1 MKRLMLAAL
10 AAAFAICA
18 PAAGQEVRLTLEQ
31 CREMALQNNSSA
43 VGAALDLKAAEYQKQ
58 EAFAEYFPRVSAMG
72 FGFWALD
79 PLLEIGVKDIFGNND
94 FSNNLQGLI
103 ESYAPMYGVSPYYS
117 TLSRGYL
124 AGVSVM
130 QPLFAGGRI
139 VNGNR
144 LASLGVEAASLQ
156 QAVQKRSTSDEIE
169 GYWWQV
175 ISLQEKQELLS
186 GSKEFVD
193 TLYRDVNAAYS
204 AGLVTEDELLQVKL
218 ARNELLTNE
227 VQLNSGLRLAK
238 MNLLNSIGQNYTV
251 ISANADEQRPYI
263 DSIVLVNEEAL
274 PGSPDNYYVD
284 EESIAASMEE
294 TRLLELQVEAAEL
307 QKKMALGE
315 ALPQVAVGATY
326 GYYDFTGKGDFNGLA
341 FATVQIPISDW
352 GKTSAEMKRL
362 QTQVDKAAAQRD
374 YLQSQIILGVRQ
386 SWVELNSAWDQYQ
399 LALDSEAAAK
409 ASFGRVERNYEAG
422 MVTIADLL
430 KSQTS
435 LRQASDERAEALNS
449 YRQALRKWQE
459 LANNQ

>member
-1 MKRLMLAAL
+1 MKKTVLAAL
-10 AAAFAICA
+10 AALTCIAA
-18 PAAGQEVRLTLEQ
+18 PAQELRLTLEE

-43 VGAALDLKAAEYQKQ
+43 VGAALDLEAARYQKQ

-72 FGFWALD
+72 FGFWAFD

-103 ESYAPMYGVSPYYS
+103 DSYAPMYGLPTSYT

-130 QPLFAGGRI
+130 QPIFAGGRI

-144 LASLGVEAASLQ
+144 LAALGVEAAGLQ
-156 QAVQKRSTSDEIE
+156 QEVQRRSTSDEIE

-175 ISLQEKQELLS
+175 VSLQEKRELLA

-193 TLYRDVNAAYS
+193 TLFRDVTAAYE

-218 ARNELLTNE
+218 ARNELLSNE
-227 VQLNSGLRLAK
+227 VQLDNGLKLAK
-238 MNLLNSIGQNYTV
+238 MNLLNSIGQGYTV
-251 ISANADEQRPYI
+251 ISANASEERPYI
-263 DSIVLVNEEAL
+263 DSIVLADEEGL
-274 PGSPDNYYVD
+274 PGPPEAYYVD

-315 ALPQVAVGATY
+315 ALPQLAVGATY

-352 GKTSAEMKRL
+352 GKTSAKMKRL
-362 QTQVDKAAAQRD
+362 QTQVDKAASQRD

-386 SWVELNSAWDQYQ
+386 SWVELNSAWSQYQ
-399 LALDSEAAAK
+399 LALDSEAAAE

-422 MVTIADLL
+422 MVTIAELL
-430 KSQTS
+430 QSQTS
-435 LRQASDERAEALNS
+435 LRQASDKRADALNS
-449 YRQALRKWQE
+449 YRQALRKWLD
-459 LANNQ
+459 LAR

>member
-1 MKRLMLAAL
+1 MKKTVLAAL
-10 AAAFAICA
+10 AALTCIAA
-18 PAAGQEVRLTLEQ
+18 PAHELRLTLEE

-43 VGAALDLKAAEYQKQ
+43 VGAALDLEAARYQKQ

-72 FGFWALD
+72 FGFWAFD

-103 ESYAPMYGVSPYYS
+103 DSYAPMYGLPTSYT

-124 AGVSVM
+124 AGISVM
-130 QPLFAGGRI
+130 QPIFAGGRI

-144 LASLGVEAASLQ
+144 LAALGVEAAGLQ
-156 QAVQKRSTSDEIE
+156 QEVQRRSTSDEIE

-175 ISLQEKQELLS
+175 VSLQEKRELLA

-193 TLYRDVNAAYS
+193 TLFRDVTAAYE

-218 ARNELLTNE
+218 ARNELLSNE
-227 VQLNSGLRLAK
+227 VQLDNGLKLAK
-238 MNLLNSIGQNYTV
+238 MNLLNSIGQSYTV
-251 ISANADEQRPYI
+251 ISANASEERPYI
-263 DSIVLVNEEAL
+263 DSIVLADEEGL
-274 PGSPDNYYVD
+274 PGPPEAYYAD

-315 ALPQVAVGATY
+315 ALPQLAVGATY

-352 GKTSAEMKRL
+352 GRTGAKMKRL
-362 QTQVDKAAAQRD
+362 QTQVDKAASQRD

-386 SWVELNSAWDQYQ
+386 SWVELNSAWSQYQ
-399 LALDSEAAAK
+399 LALDSEAAAE

-422 MVTIADLL
+422 MVTIAELL
-430 KSQTS
+430 QSQTS
-435 LRQASDERAEALNS
+435 LRQASDKRADALNS
-449 YRQALRKWQE
+449 YRQALRKWLD
-459 LANNQ
+459 LAR

>member
-1 MKRLMLAAL
+1 MKKTVLAAL
-10 AAAFAICA
+10 AALTCIAA
-18 PAAGQEVRLTLEQ
+18 PAQELRLTLEE

-43 VGAALDLKAAEYQKQ
+43 VGAALDLEAARYQKQ

-72 FGFWALD
+72 FGFWAFD

-103 ESYAPMYGVSPYYS
+103 DSYAPMYGLPTSYT
-117 TLSRGYL
+117 TLNRGYL

-130 QPLFAGGRI
+130 QPIFAGGRI

-144 LASLGVEAASLQ
+144 LAALGVEAAGLQ
-156 QAVQKRSTSDEIE
+156 QEVQRRSTSDEIE

-175 ISLQEKQELLS
+175 VSLQEKRELLA

-193 TLYRDVNAAYS
+193 TLFRDVTAAYE

-218 ARNELLTNE
+218 ARNELLSNE
-227 VQLNSGLRLAK
+227 VQLDNGLKLAK
-238 MNLLNSIGQNYTV
+238 MNLLNSIGQSYTV
-251 ISANADEQRPYI
+251 ISANASEERPYI
-263 DSIVLVNEEAL
+263 DSIVLADEEGL
-274 PGSPDNYYVD
+274 PGPPEAYYAD

-315 ALPQVAVGATY
+315 ALPQLAVGATY

-352 GKTSAEMKRL
+352 GKTGAKMKRL
-362 QTQVDKAAAQRD
+362 QTQVDKAASQRD

-386 SWVELNSAWDQYQ
+386 SWVELNSAWSQYQ
-399 LALDSEAAAK
+399 LALDSEAAAE

-422 MVTIADLL
+422 MVTIAELL
-430 KSQTS
+430 QSQTS
-435 LRQASDERAEALNS
+435 LRQASDKRADALNS
-449 YRQALRKWQE
+449 YRQALRKWLD
-459 LANNQ
+459 LAR

>member
-1 MKRLMLAAL
+1 MKKTVLAAL
-10 AAAFAICA
+10 AALTCIAA
-18 PAAGQEVRLTLEQ
+18 PAQELRLTLEE

-43 VGAALDLKAAEYQKQ
+43 VGAALDLEAARYQKQ

-72 FGFWALD
+72 FGFWAFD

-103 ESYAPMYGVSPYYS
+103 DSYAPMYGLPTSYT

-130 QPLFAGGRI
+130 QPIFAGGRI

-144 LASLGVEAASLQ
+144 LAALGVEAAGLQ
-156 QAVQKRSTSDEIE
+156 QEVQRRSTSDEIE

-175 ISLQEKQELLS
+175 VSLQEKRELLA

-193 TLYRDVNAAYS
+193 TLFRDVTAAYE

-218 ARNELLTNE
+218 ARNELLSNE
-227 VQLNSGLRLAK
+227 VQLDNGLKLAK
-238 MNLLNSIGQNYTV
+238 MNLLNSIGQGYTV
-251 ISANADEQRPYI
+251 ISANASEERPYI
-263 DSIVLVNEEAL
+263 DSIVLADEEGL
-274 PGSPDNYYVD
+274 PAPPEAYYAD

-315 ALPQVAVGATY
+315 ALPQLAVGATY

-352 GKTSAEMKRL
+352 GKTGAKMKRL
-362 QTQVDKAAAQRD
+362 QTQVDKAASQRD

-386 SWVELNSAWDQYQ
+386 SWVELNSAWSQYQ
-399 LALDSEAAAK
+399 LALDSEAAAE

-422 MVTIADLL
+422 MVTIAELL
-430 KSQTS
+430 QSQTS
-435 LRQASDERAEALNS
+435 LHQASDKRADALNS
-449 YRQALRKWQE
+449 YRQALRKWLE
-459 LANNQ
+459 LAEN

>member
-1 MKRLMLAAL
+1 MKKTVLAAL
-10 AAAFAICA
+10 AALTCIAA
-18 PAAGQEVRLTLEQ
+18 PAQELRLTLEE

-43 VGAALDLKAAEYQKQ
+43 VGAALDLEAARYQKQ

-72 FGFWALD
+72 FGFWAFD

-103 ESYAPMYGVSPYYS
+103 DSYAPMYGLPTSYT

-124 AGVSVM
+124 AGISVM

-144 LASLGVEAASLQ
+144 LAALGVEAAGLQ
-156 QAVQKRSTSDEIE
+156 QEVQRRSTSDEIE

-175 ISLQEKQELLS
+175 VSLQEKRELLA

-193 TLYRDVNAAYS
+193 TLFRDVTVAYG

-218 ARNELLTNE
+218 ARNELLSNE
-227 VQLNSGLRLAK
+227 VQLDNGLKLAK
-238 MNLLNSIGQNYTV
+238 MNLLNSIGQGYTV
-251 ISANADEQRPYI
+251 ISANASEERPYI
-263 DSIVLVNEEAL
+263 DSIVLADEEGL
-274 PGSPDNYYVD
+274 PGPPEAYYVD

-315 ALPQVAVGATY
+315 ALPQLAVGATY

-352 GKTSAEMKRL
+352 GKTSAKMKRL
-362 QTQVDKAAAQRD
+362 QTQVDKAASQRD

-386 SWVELNSAWDQYQ
+386 SWVELNSAWSQYQ
-399 LALDSEAAAK
+399 LALDSEAAAE

-422 MVTIADLL
+422 MVTTAELL
-430 KSQTS
+430 QSQTS
-435 LRQASDERAEALNS
+435 LRQASDKRADALNT
-449 YRQALRKWQE
+449 YRQALRKWLE
-459 LANNQ
+459 LAEN

>member
-1 MKRLMLAAL
+1 MKKTVLAAL
-10 AAAFAICA
+10 AALTCIAA
-18 PAAGQEVRLTLEQ
+18 PAQELRLTLEE

-43 VGAALDLKAAEYQKQ
+43 VGAALDLEAARYQKQ

-72 FGFWALD
+72 FGFWAFD

-103 ESYAPMYGVSPYYS
+103 DSYAPMYGLPTSYS

-124 AGVSVM
+124 AGISVM

-144 LASLGVEAASLQ
+144 LAALGVEAAGLQ
-156 QAVQKRSTSDEIE
+156 QEVQRRSTSDEIE

-175 ISLQEKQELLS
+175 VSLQEKKELLA

-193 TLYRDVNAAYS
+193 TLFRDVTAAYG

-218 ARNELLTNE
+218 ARNELLSNE
-227 VQLNSGLRLAK
+227 VQLDNGLKLAK
-238 MNLLNSIGQNYTV
+238 MNLLNSIGQGYTV
-251 ISANADEQRPYI
+251 ISANASEERPYI
-263 DSIVLVNEEAL
+263 DSIVLADEEGL
-274 PGSPDNYYVD
+274 PGPPEAYYAD

-315 ALPQVAVGATY
+315 ALPQLAVGATY

-352 GKTSAEMKRL
+352 GKTGAKMKRL
-362 QTQVDKAAAQRD
+362 QTQVDKAASQRD

-386 SWVELNSAWDQYQ
+386 SWVELNSAWSQYQ
-399 LALDSEAAAK
+399 LALDSEAAAE

-422 MVTIADLL
+422 MVTIAELL
-430 KSQTS
+430 QSQTS
-435 LRQASDERAEALNS
+435 LRQASDKRADALNS
-449 YRQALRKWQE
+449 YRQALRKWLD
-459 LANNQ
+459 LAR

>member
-1 MKRLMLAAL
+1 MKKTVLAAL
-10 AAAFAICA
+10 AALTCIAA
-18 PAAGQEVRLTLEQ
+18 PAQELKLTLEE

-43 VGAALDLKAAEYQKQ
+43 VGAALDLEAARYQKQ

-72 FGFWALD
+72 FGFWAFD

-103 ESYAPMYGVSPYYS
+103 DSYAPMYGLPTSYT

-130 QPLFAGGRI
+130 QPIFAGGRI

-144 LASLGVEAASLQ
+144 LAALGVEAAGLQ
-156 QAVQKRSTSDEIE
+156 QEVQRRSTSDEIE

-175 ISLQEKQELLS
+175 VSLQEKRELLA

-193 TLYRDVNAAYS
+193 TLFRDVTAAYE
-204 AGLVTEDELLQVKL
+204 AGLLTEDELLQVKL
-218 ARNELLTNE
+218 ARNELLSNE
-227 VQLNSGLRLAK
+227 VQLDNGLNLAK
-238 MNLLNSIGQNYTV
+238 MNLLNSIGQGYTV
-251 ISANADEQRPYI
+251 ISANASEERPYI
-263 DSIVLVNEEAL
+263 DSIMLADEEGL
-274 PGSPDNYYVD
+274 PGPPEAYYVD

-315 ALPQVAVGATY
+315 ALPQLAVGATY

-352 GKTSAEMKRL
+352 GKTGAKMKRL
-362 QTQVDKAAAQRD
+362 QTQVDKAASQRD

-386 SWVELNSAWDQYQ
+386 SWVELNSAWSQYQ
-399 LALDSEAAAK
+399 LALDSEAAAE

-422 MVTIADLL
+422 MVTIAELL
-430 KSQTS
+430 QSQTS
-435 LRQASDERAEALNS
+435 LRQASDKRADALNS
-449 YRQALRKWQE
+449 YRQALRKWLD
-459 LANNQ
+459 LAR

>member
-1 MKRLMLAAL
+1 MKKTVLAAL
-10 AAAFAICA
+10 AALTCIAA
-18 PAAGQEVRLTLEQ
+18 PAQELRLTLEE

-43 VGAALDLKAAEYQKQ
+43 VGAALDLEAARYQKQ

-72 FGFWALD
+72 FGFWAFD

-103 ESYAPMYGVSPYYS
+103 DSYAPMYGLPTSYT

-130 QPLFAGGRI
+130 QPIFAGGRI

-144 LASLGVEAASLQ
+144 LAALGVEAAGLQ
-156 QAVQKRSTSDEIE
+156 QEVQRRSTSDEIE

-175 ISLQEKQELLS
+175 VSLQEKRELLA

-193 TLYRDVNAAYS
+193 TLFRDVTAAYE

-218 ARNELLTNE
+218 ARNELLSNE
-227 VQLNSGLRLAK
+227 VQLDNGLKLAK
-238 MNLLNSIGQNYTV
+238 MNLLNSIGQSYTV
-251 ISANADEQRPYI
+251 ISANASEERPYI
-263 DSIVLVNEEAL
+263 DSIVLADEEGL
-274 PGSPDNYYVD
+274 PGPPEAYYAD

-315 ALPQVAVGATY
+315 ALPQLAVGATY

-352 GKTSAEMKRL
+352 GRTGAKMKRL
-362 QTQVDKAAAQRD
+362 QTQVDKAASQRD

-386 SWVELNSAWDQYQ
+386 SWVELNSAWSQYQ
-399 LALDSEAAAK
+399 LALDSEAAAE
-409 ASFGRVERNYEAG
+409 ASFGRVECNYEAG
-422 MVTIADLL
+422 MVTIAELL
-430 KSQTS
+430 QSQTS
-435 LRQASDERAEALNS
+435 LRQASDKRADALYS
-449 YRQALRKWQE
+449 YRQALRKWLD
-459 LANNQ
+459 LAR

>member
-1 MKRLMLAAL
+1 MKKTVLAAL
-10 AAAFAICA
+10 AALTCIAA
-18 PAAGQEVRLTLEQ
+18 PAQELRLTLEE

-43 VGAALDLKAAEYQKQ
+43 VGAALDLEAARYQKQ

-72 FGFWALD
+72 FGFWAFD

-103 ESYAPMYGVSPYYS
+103 DSYAPMYGLPTSYT

-130 QPLFAGGRI
+130 QPIFAGGRI

-144 LASLGVEAASLQ
+144 LAALGVEAAGLQ
-156 QAVQKRSTSDEIE
+156 QEVQRRSTSDEIE

-175 ISLQEKQELLS
+175 VSLQEKRELLA

-193 TLYRDVNAAYS
+193 TLFRDVTAAYE

-218 ARNELLTNE
+218 ARNELLSNE
-227 VQLNSGLRLAK
+227 VQLDNGLKLAK
-238 MNLLNSIGQNYTV
+238 MNLLNSIGQGYTV
-251 ISANADEQRPYI
+251 ISANASEERPYI
-263 DSIVLVNEEAL
+263 DSIVLADEEGL
-274 PGSPDNYYVD
+274 PGPPEAYYVD

-315 ALPQVAVGATY
+315 ALPQLAVGATY

-352 GKTSAEMKRL
+352 GKTSAKMKRL
-362 QTQVDKAAAQRD
+362 QTQVDKAASQRD

-386 SWVELNSAWDQYQ
+386 SWIELNSAWSQYQ
-399 LALDSEAAAK
+399 LALDSEAAAE

-422 MVTIADLL
+422 MVTAAELL
-430 KSQTS
+430 QSQTS
-435 LRQASDERAEALNS
+435 LRQASDKRADALNS
-449 YRQALRKWQE
+449 YRQALRKWLE
-459 LANNQ
+459 LAEN

>member
-1 MKRLMLAAL
+1 MKKTVLAAL
-10 AAAFAICA
+10 AALTCIAA
-18 PAAGQEVRLTLEQ
+18 PAQELRLTLEE

-43 VGAALDLKAAEYQKQ
+43 VGAALDLEAARYQKQ
-58 EAFAEYFPRVSAMG
+58 EAFAEYFPRVSAIG
-72 FGFWALD
+72 FGFWAFD

-103 ESYAPMYGVSPYYS
+103 DSYAPMYGLPTSYT

-124 AGVSVM
+124 AGISVM
-130 QPLFAGGRI
+130 QPIFAGGRI
-139 VNGNR
+139 FNGNR
-144 LASLGVEAASLQ
+144 LAALGVEAAGLQ
-156 QAVQKRSTSDEIE
+156 QEVQRRSTSDEIE

-175 ISLQEKQELLS
+175 VSLQEKRELLA

-193 TLYRDVNAAYS
+193 TLFRDVTAAYE

-218 ARNELLTNE
+218 ARNELLSNE
-227 VQLNSGLRLAK
+227 VQLDNGLKLAK
-238 MNLLNSIGQNYTV
+238 MNLLNSIGQSYTV
-251 ISANADEQRPYI
+251 ISANASEERPYI
-263 DSIVLVNEEAL
+263 DSIVLADEEGL
-274 PGSPDNYYVD
+274 PGPPEAYYAD

-315 ALPQVAVGATY
+315 ALPQLAVGATY

-352 GKTSAEMKRL
+352 GKTSAKMKRL
-362 QTQVDKAAAQRD
+362 QTQVDKAASQRD

-386 SWVELNSAWDQYQ
+386 SWVELNSAWSQYL
-399 LALDSEAAAK
+399 LALDSEAAAE

-422 MVTIADLL
+422 MVTAAELL
-430 KSQTS
+430 QSQTS
-435 LRQASDERAEALNS
+435 LRQASDKRADALNS
-449 YRQALRKWQE
+449 YRQALRKWLE
-459 LANNQ
+459 LAEN

>member
-1 MKRLMLAAL
+1 MKKTVLAAL
-10 AAAFAICA
+10 AALTCIAA
-18 PAAGQEVRLTLEQ
+18 PAQELRLTLEE

-43 VGAALDLKAAEYQKQ
+43 VGAALDLEAARYQKQ

-72 FGFWALD
+72 FGFWAFD

-103 ESYAPMYGVSPYYS
+103 DSYAPMYGLPTSYT
-117 TLSRGYL
+117 TLNRGYL

-130 QPLFAGGRI
+130 QPIFAGGRI

-144 LASLGVEAASLQ
+144 LAALGVEAAGLQ
-156 QAVQKRSTSDEIE
+156 QEVQRRSTSDEIE

-175 ISLQEKQELLS
+175 VSLQEKRELLA

-193 TLYRDVNAAYS
+193 TLFRDVTAAYG

-218 ARNELLTNE
+218 ARNELLSNE
-227 VQLNSGLRLAK
+227 VQLDNGLKLAK
-238 MNLLNSIGQNYTV
+238 MNLLNSIGQSYTV
-251 ISANADEQRPYI
+251 ISANASEERPYI
-263 DSIVLVNEEAL
+263 DSIVLADEEGL
-274 PGSPDNYYVD
+274 PAPPEAYYAD

-315 ALPQVAVGATY
+315 ALPQLAVGATY

-352 GKTSAEMKRL
+352 GKTGAKMKRL
-362 QTQVDKAAAQRD
+362 QTQVDKAASQRD

-386 SWVELNSAWDQYQ
+386 SWVELNSAWSQYQ
-399 LALDSEAAAK
+399 LALDSEAAAE

-422 MVTIADLL
+422 MVTAAELL
-430 KSQTS
+430 QSQTS
-435 LRQASDERAEALNS
+435 LRQASDKRADALNS
-449 YRQALRKWQE
+449 YRQALRKWLD
-459 LANNQ
+459 LAR

>member
-1 MKRLMLAAL
+1 MKKTVLAAL
-10 AAAFAICA
+10 AALTCIAA
-18 PAAGQEVRLTLEQ
+18 PAQELRLTLEE

-43 VGAALDLKAAEYQKQ
+43 VGAALDLEAARYQKQ
-58 EAFAEYFPRVSAMG
+58 EAFSEYFPRVSAMG
-72 FGFWALD
+72 FGFWAFD

-103 ESYAPMYGVSPYYS
+103 DSYAPMYGLPTSYT

-124 AGVSVM
+124 AGISVM
-130 QPLFAGGRI
+130 QPIFAGGRI

-144 LASLGVEAASLQ
+144 LAALGVEAAGLQ
-156 QAVQKRSTSDEIE
+156 QEVQRRSTSDEIE

-175 ISLQEKQELLS
+175 VSLQEKRELLA

-193 TLYRDVNAAYS
+193 TLFRDVTAAYE

-218 ARNELLTNE
+218 ARNELLSNE
-227 VQLNSGLRLAK
+227 VQLDNGLKLAK
-238 MNLLNSIGQNYTV
+238 MNLLNSIGQSYTV
-251 ISANADEQRPYI
+251 ISANASEERPYI
-263 DSIVLVNEEAL
+263 DSIVLADEEGL
-274 PGSPDNYYVD
+274 PAPPEAYYAD

-315 ALPQVAVGATY
+315 ALPQLAVGATY

-352 GKTSAEMKRL
+352 GRTGAKMKRL
-362 QTQVDKAAAQRD
+362 QTQVDKAASQRD

-386 SWVELNSAWDQYQ
+386 SWVELNSAWSQYQ
-399 LALDSEAAAK
+399 LALDSEAAAE

-422 MVTIADLL
+422 MVTIAELL
-430 KSQTS
+430 QSQTS
-435 LRQASDERAEALNS
+435 LRQASDKRADALNS
-449 YRQALRKWQE
+449 YRQALRKWLD
-459 LANNQ
+459 LAR

>member
-1 MKRLMLAAL
+1 MKKTVLAAL
-10 AAAFAICA
+10 AALTCIAA
-18 PAAGQEVRLTLEQ
+18 PAQELRLTLEE

-43 VGAALDLKAAEYQKQ
+43 VGAALDLEAARYQKQ

-72 FGFWALD
+72 FGFWAFD

-103 ESYAPMYGVSPYYS
+103 DSYAPMYGLPTSYT

-124 AGVSVM
+124 AGISVM
-130 QPLFAGGRI
+130 QPIFAGGRI

-144 LASLGVEAASLQ
+144 LAALGVEAAGLQ
-156 QAVQKRSTSDEIE
+156 QEVQRRSTSDEIE

-175 ISLQEKQELLS
+175 VSLQEKRELLA

-193 TLYRDVNAAYS
+193 TLFRDVTAAYE

-218 ARNELLTNE
+218 ARNELLSNE
-227 VQLNSGLRLAK
+227 VQLDNGLKLAK
-238 MNLLNSIGQNYTV
+238 MNLLNSIGQSYTV
-251 ISANADEQRPYI
+251 ISANASEERPYI
-263 DSIVLVNEEAL
+263 DSIVLADEEGL
-274 PGSPDNYYVD
+274 PGPPEAYYAD

-315 ALPQVAVGATY
+315 ALPQLAVGATY

-352 GKTSAEMKRL
+352 GRTGAKMKRL
-362 QTQVDKAAAQRD
+362 QTQVDKAASQRD

-386 SWVELNSAWDQYQ
+386 SWVELNSAWSQYQ
-399 LALDSEAAAK
+399 LALDSEAAAE

-422 MVTIADLL
+422 MVTIAELL
-430 KSQTS
+430 QSQTS
-435 LRQASDERAEALNS
+435 LRQASDKRADALNS
-449 YRQALRKWQE
+449 YRQALRKWLD
-459 LANNQ
+459 LAR

>member
-1 MKRLMLAAL
+1 MKKTVLAAL
-10 AAAFAICA
+10 AALTCIAA
-18 PAAGQEVRLTLEQ
+18 PAQELRLTLEE

-43 VGAALDLKAAEYQKQ
+43 VGAALDLEAARYQKQ

-72 FGFWALD
+72 FGFWAFD

-103 ESYAPMYGVSPYYS
+103 DSYAPMYGLPTSYS

-124 AGVSVM
+124 AGISVM

-144 LASLGVEAASLQ
+144 LAALGVEAAGLQ
-156 QAVQKRSTSDEIE
+156 QEVQRRSTSDEIE

-175 ISLQEKQELLS
+175 VSLQEKKELLA

-193 TLYRDVNAAYS
+193 TLFRDVTAAYG

-218 ARNELLTNE
+218 ARNELLSNE
-227 VQLNSGLRLAK
+227 VQLDNGLKLAK
-238 MNLLNSIGQNYTV
+238 MNLLNSIGQGYTV
-251 ISANADEQRPYI
+251 ISANASDERPYI
-263 DSIVLVNEEAL
+263 DSIVLADEEGL
-274 PGSPDNYYVD
+274 PGPPEAYYVD

-315 ALPQVAVGATY
+315 ALPQLAVGATY

-352 GKTSAEMKRL
+352 GKTGAKMKRL
-362 QTQVDKAAAQRD
+362 QTQVDKAASQRD

-386 SWVELNSAWDQYQ
+386 SWVELNSAWSQYQ
-399 LALDSEAAAK
+399 LALDSEAAAE

-422 MVTIADLL
+422 MVTAAELL
-430 KSQTS
+430 QSQTS
-435 LRQASDERAEALNS
+435 LRQASDKRADALNS
-449 YRQALRKWQE
+449 YRQALRKWLE
-459 LANNQ
+459 LAEN

>member
-1 MKRLMLAAL
+1 MKKTVLAAL
-10 AAAFAICA
+10 AALTCIAA
-18 PAAGQEVRLTLEQ
+18 PAQELRLTLEE

-43 VGAALDLKAAEYQKQ
+43 VGAALDLEAARYQKQ

-72 FGFWALD
+72 FGFWAFD

-103 ESYAPMYGVSPYYS
+103 DSYAPMYGLPTSYT

-130 QPLFAGGRI
+130 QPIFAGGRI

-144 LASLGVEAASLQ
+144 LAALGVEAAGLQ
-156 QAVQKRSTSDEIE
+156 QEVQRRSTSDEIE

-175 ISLQEKQELLS
+175 VSLQEKRELLA

-193 TLYRDVNAAYS
+193 TLFRDVTAAYE

-218 ARNELLTNE
+218 ARNELLSNE
-227 VQLNSGLRLAK
+227 VQLDNGLKLAK
-238 MNLLNSIGQNYTV
+238 MNLLNSIGQGYTV
-251 ISANADEQRPYI
+251 ISANASEERPYI
-263 DSIVLVNEEAL
+263 DSIVLADEEGL
-274 PGSPDNYYVD
+274 PGPPEAYYVD

-315 ALPQVAVGATY
+315 ALPQLAVGATY

-352 GKTSAEMKRL
+352 GKTSAKMKRL
-362 QTQVDKAAAQRD
+362 QTQVDKAASQRD

-386 SWVELNSAWDQYQ
+386 SWVELNSAWSQYQ
-399 LALDSEAAAK
+399 LALDYEAAAE

-422 MVTIADLL
+422 MVTIAELL
-430 KSQTS
+430 QSQTS
-435 LRQASDERAEALNS
+435 LRQASDKRADALNS
-449 YRQALRKWQE
+449 YRQALRKWLD
-459 LANNQ
+459 LAR

>member
-1 MKRLMLAAL
+1 MKKTVLAAL
-10 AAAFAICA
+10 AALTCIAA
-18 PAAGQEVRLTLEQ
+18 PAQELRLTLEE

-43 VGAALDLKAAEYQKQ
+43 VGAALDLEAARYQKQ

-72 FGFWALD
+72 FGFWAFD

-103 ESYAPMYGVSPYYS
+103 DSYAPMYGLPTSYS

-124 AGVSVM
+124 AGISVM

-144 LASLGVEAASLQ
+144 LAALGVEAAGLQ
-156 QAVQKRSTSDEIE
+156 QEVQRRSTSDEIE

-175 ISLQEKQELLS
+175 VSLQEKKELLA

-193 TLYRDVNAAYS
+193 TLFRDVTAAYG

-218 ARNELLTNE
+218 ARNELLSNE
-227 VQLNSGLRLAK
+227 VQLDNGLKLAK
-238 MNLLNSIGQNYTV
+238 MNLLNSIGQGYTV
-251 ISANADEQRPYI
+251 ISANASEERPYI
-263 DSIVLVNEEAL
+263 DSIVLADEEGL
-274 PGSPDNYYVD
+274 PGPPEAYYVD

-315 ALPQVAVGATY
+315 ALPQLAVGATY

-352 GKTSAEMKRL
+352 GKTSAKMKRL
-362 QTQVDKAAAQRD
+362 QTQVDKAASQRD

-386 SWVELNSAWDQYQ
+386 SWVELNSAWSQYQ
-399 LALDSEAAAK
+399 LALDSEAAAE

-422 MVTIADLL
+422 MVTAAELL
-430 KSQTS
+430 QSQTS
-435 LRQASDERAEALNS
+435 LRQASDKRADSLNS
-449 YRQALRKWQE
+449 YRQALRKWLE
-459 LANNQ
+459 LAEN

>member
-1 MKRLMLAAL
+1 MKKTVLAAL
-10 AAAFAICA
+10 AALTCIAA
-18 PAAGQEVRLTLEQ
+18 PAQELRLTLEE

-43 VGAALDLKAAEYQKQ
+43 VGAALDLEAARYQKQ

-72 FGFWALD
+72 FGFWAFD

-103 ESYAPMYGVSPYYS
+103 DSYAPMYGLPTSYT
-117 TLSRGYL
+117 TLNRGYL

-130 QPLFAGGRI
+130 QPIFAGGRI

-144 LASLGVEAASLQ
+144 LAALGVEAAGLQ
-156 QAVQKRSTSDEIE
+156 QEVQRRSTSDEIE

-175 ISLQEKQELLS
+175 VSLQEKRELLA

-193 TLYRDVNAAYS
+193 TLFRDVTAAYE

-218 ARNELLTNE
+218 ARNELLSNE
-227 VQLNSGLRLAK
+227 VQLDNGLKLAK
-238 MNLLNSIGQNYTV
+238 MNLLNSIGQSYTV
-251 ISANADEQRPYI
+251 ISANASEERPYI
-263 DSIVLVNEEAL
+263 DSIVLADEEGL
-274 PGSPDNYYVD
+274 PGPPEAYYAD

-315 ALPQVAVGATY
+315 ARPQLAVGATY

-352 GKTSAEMKRL
+352 GKTGAKMKRL
-362 QTQVDKAAAQRD
+362 QTQVDKAASQRD

-386 SWVELNSAWDQYQ
+386 SWVELNSAWSQYQ
-399 LALDSEAAAK
+399 LALDSEAAAE

-422 MVTIADLL
+422 MVTIAELL
-430 KSQTS
+430 QSQTS
-435 LRQASDERAEALNS
+435 LRQASDKRADALSS
-449 YRQALRKWQE
+449 YRQALRKWLD
-459 LANNQ
+459 LAR

>member
-1 MKRLMLAAL
+1 MKKTVLAAL
-10 AAAFAICA
+10 AALTCIAA
-18 PAAGQEVRLTLEQ
+18 PAQELRLTLEE

-43 VGAALDLKAAEYQKQ
+43 VGAALDLEAARYQKQ

-72 FGFWALD
+72 FGFWAFD

-103 ESYAPMYGVSPYYS
+103 DSYAPMYGLPTSYT
-117 TLSRGYL
+117 TLSRGYF
-124 AGVSVM
+124 AGISVM
-130 QPLFAGGRI
+130 QPIFAGGRI
-139 VNGNR
+139 FNGNR
-144 LASLGVEAASLQ
+144 LAALGVEAAGLQ
-156 QAVQKRSTSDEIE
+156 QEVQRRSTSDEIE

-175 ISLQEKQELLS
+175 VSLQEKRELLA

-193 TLYRDVNAAYS
+193 TLFRDVTAAYE

-218 ARNELLTNE
+218 ARNELLSNE
-227 VQLNSGLRLAK
+227 VQLDNGLKLAK
-238 MNLLNSIGQNYTV
+238 MNLLNSIGQSYTV
-251 ISANADEQRPYI
+251 ISANASEERPYI
-263 DSIVLVNEEAL
+263 DSIVLADEEGL
-274 PGSPDNYYVD
+274 PGPPEAYYAD

-315 ALPQVAVGATY
+315 ALPQLAVGATY

-352 GKTSAEMKRL
+352 GKTGAKMKRL
-362 QTQVDKAAAQRD
+362 QTQVDKAASQRD

-386 SWVELNSAWDQYQ
+386 SWVELNSAWSQYQ
-399 LALDSEAAAK
+399 LALDSEAAAE

-422 MVTIADLL
+422 MVTIAELL
-430 KSQTS
+430 QSQTS
-435 LRQASDERAEALNS
+435 LRQASDKRADALNS
-449 YRQALRKWQE
+449 YRQALRKWLD
-459 LANNQ
+459 LAR

>member
-1 MKRLMLAAL
+1 MKKTVLAAL
-10 AAAFAICA
+10 AALTCIAA
-18 PAAGQEVRLTLEQ
+18 PAQELRLTLEE

-43 VGAALDLKAAEYQKQ
+43 VGAALDLEAARYQKQ

-72 FGFWALD
+72 FGFWAFD

-103 ESYAPMYGVSPYYS
+103 DSYAPMYGLPTSYS

-124 AGVSVM
+124 AGISVM

-144 LASLGVEAASLQ
+144 LAALGVEAAGLQ
-156 QAVQKRSTSDEIE
+156 QEVQRRSTSDEIE

-175 ISLQEKQELLS
+175 VSLQEKKELLA

-193 TLYRDVNAAYS
+193 TLFRDVTAAYG

-218 ARNELLTNE
+218 ARNELLSNE
-227 VQLNSGLRLAK
+227 VQLDNGLKLAK
-238 MNLLNSIGQNYTV
+238 MNLLNSIGQGYTV
-251 ISANADEQRPYI
+251 ISANASEERPYI
-263 DSIVLVNEEAL
+263 DSIVLADEEGL
-274 PGSPDNYYVD
+274 PGPPEAYYVD

-315 ALPQVAVGATY
+315 ALPQLAVGATY

-352 GKTSAEMKRL
+352 GKTGAKMKRL
-362 QTQVDKAAAQRD
+362 QTQVDKAASQRD

-386 SWVELNSAWDQYQ
+386 SWVELNSAWSQYQ
-399 LALDSEAAAK
+399 LALDSEAAAE

-422 MVTIADLL
+422 MVTAAELL
-430 KSQTS
+430 QSQTS
-435 LRQASDERAEALNS
+435 LRQASDKRADSLNS
-449 YRQALRKWQE
+449 YRQALRKWLE
-459 LANNQ
+459 LAEN

>member
-1 MKRLMLAAL
+1 MKKTVLAAL
-10 AAAFAICA
+10 AALTCIAA
-18 PAAGQEVRLTLEQ
+18 PAQELRLTLEE

-43 VGAALDLKAAEYQKQ
+43 VGAALDLEAARYQKQ

-72 FGFWALD
+72 FGFWAFD

-103 ESYAPMYGVSPYYS
+103 DSYAPMYGLPTSYT

-124 AGVSVM
+124 AGISVM

-144 LASLGVEAASLQ
+144 LAALGVEAAGLQ
-156 QAVQKRSTSDEIE
+156 QEVQRRSTSDEIE

-175 ISLQEKQELLS
+175 VSLQEKRELLA

-193 TLYRDVNAAYS
+193 TLFRDVTVAYG

-218 ARNELLTNE
+218 ARNELLSNE
-227 VQLNSGLRLAK
+227 VQLDNGLKLAK
-238 MNLLNSIGQNYTV
+238 MNLLNSIGQGYTV
-251 ISANADEQRPYI
+251 ISANASEERPYI
-263 DSIVLVNEEAL
+263 DSIVLADEEGL
-274 PGSPDNYYVD
+274 PGPPEAYYVD

-315 ALPQVAVGATY
+315 ALPQLAVGATY

-352 GKTSAEMKRL
+352 GKTSAKMKRL
-362 QTQVDKAAAQRD
+362 QTQVDKAASQRD

-386 SWVELNSAWDQYQ
+386 SWVELNSAWSQYQ
-399 LALDSEAAAK
+399 LALDSEAAAE

-422 MVTIADLL
+422 MVTIAELL
-430 KSQTS
+430 QSQTS
-435 LRQASDERAEALNS
+435 LRQASDKRADALNS
-449 YRQALRKWQE
+449 YRQALRKWLE
-459 LANNQ
+459 LAEN

>member
-1 MKRLMLAAL
+1 MKKTVLAAL
-10 AAAFAICA
+10 AALTCIAA
-18 PAAGQEVRLTLEQ
+18 PAQELRLTLEE

-43 VGAALDLKAAEYQKQ
+43 VGAALDLEAARYQKQ

-72 FGFWALD
+72 FGFWAFD

-103 ESYAPMYGVSPYYS
+103 DSYAPMYGLPTSYT

-130 QPLFAGGRI
+130 QPIFAGGRI

-144 LASLGVEAASLQ
+144 LAALGVEAAGLQ
-156 QAVQKRSTSDEIE
+156 QEVQRRSTSDEIE

-175 ISLQEKQELLS
+175 VSLQEKRELLA

-193 TLYRDVNAAYS
+193 TLFRDVTAAYE

-218 ARNELLTNE
+218 ARNELLSNE
-227 VQLNSGLRLAK
+227 VQLDNGLKLAK
-238 MNLLNSIGQNYTV
+238 MNLLNSIGQSYTV
-251 ISANADEQRPYI
+251 ISANASEERPYI
-263 DSIVLVNEEAL
+263 DSIVLADEVGL
-274 PGSPDNYYVD
+274 PGPPEAYYAD

-315 ALPQVAVGATY
+315 ALPQLAVGATY

-352 GKTSAEMKRL
+352 GKTGAKMKRL
-362 QTQVDKAAAQRD
+362 QTQVDKAASQRD

-386 SWVELNSAWDQYQ
+386 SWVELNSAWSQYQ
-399 LALDSEAAAK
+399 LALDSEAAAE

-422 MVTIADLL
+422 MVTIAELL
-430 KSQTS
+430 QSQTS
-435 LRQASDERAEALNS
+435 LRQASDKRADALNS
-449 YRQALRKWQE
+449 YRQALRKWLD
-459 LANNQ
+459 LAR

>member
-1 MKRLMLAAL
+1 MKKTVLAAL
-10 AAAFAICA
+10 AALTCIAA
-18 PAAGQEVRLTLEQ
+18 PAHELRLTLEE

-43 VGAALDLKAAEYQKQ
+43 IGAALDLEAARYQKQ

-72 FGFWALD
+72 FGFWAFD

-103 ESYAPMYGVSPYYS
+103 DSYAPMYGLPTSYT

-124 AGVSVM
+124 AGISVM
-130 QPLFAGGRI
+130 QPIFAGGRI

-144 LASLGVEAASLQ
+144 LAALGVEAAGLQ
-156 QAVQKRSTSDEIE
+156 QEVQRRSTSDEIE

-175 ISLQEKQELLS
+175 VSLQEKRELLA

-193 TLYRDVNAAYS
+193 TLFRDVTAAYE

-218 ARNELLTNE
+218 ARNELLSNE
-227 VQLNSGLRLAK
+227 VQLDNGLKLAK
-238 MNLLNSIGQNYTV
+238 MNLLNSIGQSYTV
-251 ISANADEQRPYI
+251 ISANASEERPYI
-263 DSIVLVNEEAL
+263 DSIVLADEEGL
-274 PGSPDNYYVD
+274 PGPPEAYYAD

-315 ALPQVAVGATY
+315 ALPQLAVGATY

-352 GKTSAEMKRL
+352 GKTSAKMKRL
-362 QTQVDKAAAQRD
+362 QTQVDKAASQRD

-386 SWVELNSAWDQYQ
+386 SWVELNSAWSQYQ
-399 LALDSEAAAK
+399 LALDSEAAAE

-422 MVTIADLL
+422 MVTIAELL
-430 KSQTS
+430 QSQTS
-435 LRQASDERAEALNS
+435 LRQASDKRADALNS
-449 YRQALRKWQE
+449 YRQALRKWLD
-459 LANNQ
+459 LAR

>member
-1 MKRLMLAAL
+1 MKKTVLAAL
-10 AAAFAICA
+10 AALTCIAA
-18 PAAGQEVRLTLEQ
+18 PAQELRLTLEE

-43 VGAALDLKAAEYQKQ
+43 VGAALDLEAARYQKQ

-72 FGFWALD
+72 FGFWAFD

-103 ESYAPMYGVSPYYS
+103 DSYAPMYGLPTSYT

-130 QPLFAGGRI
+130 QPIFAGGRI

-144 LASLGVEAASLQ
+144 LAALGVEAAGLQ
-156 QAVQKRSTSDEIE
+156 QEVQRRSTSDEIE

-175 ISLQEKQELLS
+175 VSLQEKRELLA

-193 TLYRDVNAAYS
+193 TLFLDVTAAYE

-218 ARNELLTNE
+218 ARNELLSNE
-227 VQLNSGLRLAK
+227 VQLDNGLKLAK
-238 MNLLNSIGQNYTV
+238 MNLLNSIGQGYTV
-251 ISANADEQRPYI
+251 ISANASEERPYI
-263 DSIVLVNEEAL
+263 DSIVLADEVGL
-274 PGSPDNYYVD
+274 PGPPEAYYAD

-315 ALPQVAVGATY
+315 ALPQLAVGATY

-352 GKTSAEMKRL
+352 GKTGAKMKRL
-362 QTQVDKAAAQRD
+362 QTQVDKAASQRD

-386 SWVELNSAWDQYQ
+386 SWVELNSAWSQYQ
-399 LALDSEAAAK
+399 LALDSEAAAE

-422 MVTIADLL
+422 MVTIAELL
-430 KSQTS
+430 QSQTS
-435 LRQASDERAEALNS
+435 LRQASDKRADALNS
-449 YRQALRKWQE
+449 YRQALRKWLD
-459 LANNQ
+459 LAR

>member
-1 MKRLMLAAL
+1 MKKTVLAAL
-10 AAAFAICA
+10 AALTCIAA
-18 PAAGQEVRLTLEQ
+18 PAQELRLTLEE

-43 VGAALDLKAAEYQKQ
+43 VGAALDLEAARYQKQ

-72 FGFWALD
+72 FGFWAFD

-103 ESYAPMYGVSPYYS
+103 DSYAPMYGLPTSYT

-130 QPLFAGGRI
+130 QPIFAGGRI

-144 LASLGVEAASLQ
+144 LAALGVEAAGLQ
-156 QAVQKRSTSDEIE
+156 QEVQRRSTSDEIE

-175 ISLQEKQELLS
+175 VSLQEKRELLA

-193 TLYRDVNAAYS
+193 TLFRDVTAAYE

-218 ARNELLTNE
+218 ARNELLSNE
-227 VQLNSGLRLAK
+227 VQLDNGLKLAK
-238 MNLLNSIGQNYTV
+238 MNLLNSIGQSYTV
-251 ISANADEQRPYI
+251 ISANASEERPYI
-263 DSIVLVNEEAL
+263 DSIVLADEVGL
-274 PGSPDNYYVD
+274 PGPPEAYYAD

-315 ALPQVAVGATY
+315 ALPQLAVGATY

-352 GKTSAEMKRL
+352 GKTGAKMKRL
-362 QTQVDKAAAQRD
+362 QTQVDKAASQRD
-374 YLQSQIILGVRQ
+374 YLQSQILLGVRQ
-386 SWVELNSAWDQYQ
+386 SWVELNSAWSQYQ
-399 LALDSEAAAK
+399 LALDSEAAAE

-422 MVTIADLL
+422 MVTIAELL
-430 KSQTS
+430 QSQTS
-435 LRQASDERAEALNS
+435 LRQASDKRADALNS
-449 YRQALRKWQE
+449 YRQALRKWLE
-459 LANNQ
+459 LAEN

>member
-1 MKRLMLAAL
+1 MKKTVLAAL
-10 AAAFAICA
+10 AALTCIAA
-18 PAAGQEVRLTLEQ
+18 PAQELRLTLEE

-43 VGAALDLKAAEYQKQ
+43 VGAALDLEAARYQKQ

-72 FGFWALD
+72 FGFWAFD

-103 ESYAPMYGVSPYYS
+103 DSYAPMYGLPTSYS

-124 AGVSVM
+124 AGISVM

-139 VNGNR
+139 VNGNG
-144 LASLGVEAASLQ
+144 LAALGVEAAGLQ
-156 QAVQKRSTSDEIE
+156 QEVQRRSTSDEIE

-175 ISLQEKQELLS
+175 VSLQEKKELLA

-193 TLYRDVNAAYS
+193 TLFRDVTAAYG

-218 ARNELLTNE
+218 ARNELLSNE
-227 VQLNSGLRLAK
+227 VQLDNGLKLAK
-238 MNLLNSIGQNYTV
+238 MNLLNSIGQGYTV
-251 ISANADEQRPYI
+251 ISANASEERPYI
-263 DSIVLVNEEAL
+263 DSIVLADEEGL
-274 PGSPDNYYVD
+274 PGPPEAYYVD

-315 ALPQVAVGATY
+315 ALPQLAVGATY

-352 GKTSAEMKRL
+352 GKTSAKMKRL
-362 QTQVDKAAAQRD
+362 QTQVDKAASQRD

-386 SWVELNSAWDQYQ
+386 SWVELNSAWSQYQ
-399 LALDSEAAAK
+399 LALDSEAAAE

-422 MVTIADLL
+422 MVTAAELL
-430 KSQTS
+430 QSQTS
-435 LRQASDERAEALNS
+435 LRQASDKRADALNS
-449 YRQALRKWQE
+449 YRQALRKWLE
-459 LANNQ
+459 LAEN

>member
-1 MKRLMLAAL
+1 MKKTVLAAL
-10 AAAFAICA
+10 AALTCIAA
-18 PAAGQEVRLTLEQ
+18 PAQELRLTLEE

-43 VGAALDLKAAEYQKQ
+43 VGAALDLEAARYQKQ

-72 FGFWALD
+72 FGFWAFD

-103 ESYAPMYGVSPYYS
+103 DSYAPMYGLPTSYS

-124 AGVSVM
+124 AGISVM

-144 LASLGVEAASLQ
+144 LAALGVEAAGLQ
-156 QAVQKRSTSDEIE
+156 QEVQRRSTSDEIE

-175 ISLQEKQELLS
+175 VSLQEKKELLA

-193 TLYRDVNAAYS
+193 TLFRDVTVAYG

-218 ARNELLTNE
+218 ARNELLSNE
-227 VQLNSGLRLAK
+227 VQLDNGLKLAK
-238 MNLLNSIGQNYTV
+238 MNLLNSIGQGYTV
-251 ISANADEQRPYI
+251 ISANASEERPYI
-263 DSIVLVNEEAL
+263 DSIVLADEEGL
-274 PGSPDNYYVD
+274 PGPPEAYYVD

-315 ALPQVAVGATY
+315 ALPQLAVGATY

-352 GKTSAEMKRL
+352 GKTSAKMKRL
-362 QTQVDKAAAQRD
+362 QTQVDKAASQRD

-386 SWVELNSAWDQYQ
+386 SWVELNSAWSQYQ
-399 LALDSEAAAK
+399 LALDSEAAAE

-422 MVTIADLL
+422 MVTAAELL
-430 KSQTS
+430 QSQTS
-435 LRQASDERAEALNS
+435 LRQASDKRADALNS
-449 YRQALRKWQE
+449 YRQALRKWLE
-459 LANNQ
+459 LAEN

>member
-1 MKRLMLAAL
+1 MKKTVLAAL
-10 AAAFAICA
+10 AALTCIAA
-18 PAAGQEVRLTLEQ
+18 PAQELRLTLEE

-43 VGAALDLKAAEYQKQ
+43 VGAALDLEAARYQKQ

-72 FGFWALD
+72 FGFWAFD

-103 ESYAPMYGVSPYYS
+103 DSYAPMYGLPTSYT

-130 QPLFAGGRI
+130 QPIFAGGRI

-144 LASLGVEAASLQ
+144 LAALGVEAAGLQ
-156 QAVQKRSTSDEIE
+156 QEVQRRSTSDEIE

-175 ISLQEKQELLS
+175 VSLQEKRELLA

-193 TLYRDVNAAYS
+193 TLFRDVTAAYE

-218 ARNELLTNE
+218 ARNELLSNE
-227 VQLNSGLRLAK
+227 VQLDNGLKLAK
-238 MNLLNSIGQNYTV
+238 MNLLNSIGQSYTV
-251 ISANADEQRPYI
+251 ISANASEERPYI
-263 DSIVLVNEEAL
+263 DSIVLADEEGL
-274 PGSPDNYYVD
+274 PGPPEAYYVD

-315 ALPQVAVGATY
+315 ALPQLAVGATY

-352 GKTSAEMKRL
+352 GKTSAKMKRL
-362 QTQVDKAAAQRD
+362 QTQVDKAASQRD
-374 YLQSQIILGVRQ
+374 YLQSQIILRVRQ
-386 SWVELNSAWDQYQ
+386 SWVELNSAWSQYQ
-399 LALDSEAAAK
+399 LALDSEAAAE

-422 MVTIADLL
+422 MVTAAELL
-430 KSQTS
+430 QSQTS
-435 LRQASDERAEALNS
+435 LRQASDKRADALNS
-449 YRQALRKWQE
+449 YRQALRKWLE
-459 LANNQ
+459 LAEN

>member
-1 MKRLMLAAL
+1 MKKTVLAAL
-10 AAAFAICA
+10 AALTCIAA
-18 PAAGQEVRLTLEQ
+18 PAQELRLTLEE

-43 VGAALDLKAAEYQKQ
+43 VGAALDLEAARYQKQ

-72 FGFWALD
+72 FGFWAFD

-103 ESYAPMYGVSPYYS
+103 DSYAPMYGLPTSYS

-124 AGVSVM
+124 AGISVM

-144 LASLGVEAASLQ
+144 LAALGVEAAGLQ
-156 QAVQKRSTSDEIE
+156 QEVQRRSTSDEIE

-175 ISLQEKQELLS
+175 VSLQEKRELLA

-193 TLYRDVNAAYS
+193 TLFRDVTAAYG

-218 ARNELLTNE
+218 ARNELLSNE
-227 VQLNSGLRLAK
+227 VQLDNGLKLAK
-238 MNLLNSIGQNYTV
+238 MNLLNSIGQSYTV
-251 ISANADEQRPYI
+251 ISANASEERPYI
-263 DSIVLVNEEAL
+263 DSIVLADEVGL
-274 PGSPDNYYVD
+274 PGPPEAYYAD

-315 ALPQVAVGATY
+315 ALPQLAVGATY

-352 GKTSAEMKRL
+352 GRTGAKMKRL
-362 QTQVDKAAAQRD
+362 QTQVDKAASQRD

-386 SWVELNSAWDQYQ
+386 SWVELNSAWSQYQ
-399 LALDSEAAAK
+399 LALDSEAAAE

-422 MVTIADLL
+422 MVTAAELL
-430 KSQTS
+430 QSQIS
-435 LRQASDERAEALNS
+435 LRQASDKRADALNS
-449 YRQALRKWQE
+449 YRQALRKWLD
-459 LANNQ
+459 LAR

>member
-1 MKRLMLAAL
+1 MKKTVLAAL
-10 AAAFAICA
+10 AALTCIAA
-18 PAAGQEVRLTLEQ
+18 PAQELRLTLEE

-43 VGAALDLKAAEYQKQ
+43 VGAALDLEAARYQKQ

-72 FGFWALD
+72 FGFWAFD

-103 ESYAPMYGVSPYYS
+103 DSYAPMYGLPTSYT

-124 AGVSVM
+124 AGISVM
-130 QPLFAGGRI
+130 QPIFAGGRI

-144 LASLGVEAASLQ
+144 LAALGVEAAGLQ
-156 QAVQKRSTSDEIE
+156 QEVQRRSTSDEIE

-175 ISLQEKQELLS
+175 VSLQEKRELLA

-193 TLYRDVNAAYS
+193 TLFRDVTAAYE

-218 ARNELLTNE
+218 ARNELLSNE
-227 VQLNSGLRLAK
+227 VQLDNGLKLAK
-238 MNLLNSIGQNYTV
+238 MNLLNSIGQGYTV
-251 ISANADEQRPYI
+251 ISANASEERPYI
-263 DSIVLVNEEAL
+263 DSIVLADEEGL
-274 PGSPDNYYVD
+274 PGPPEAYYVD

-315 ALPQVAVGATY
+315 ALPQLAVGATY

-352 GKTSAEMKRL
+352 GKTGAKMKRL
-362 QTQVDKAAAQRD
+362 QTQVDKAASQRD

-386 SWVELNSAWDQYQ
+386 SWVELNSAWSQYQ
-399 LALDSEAAAK
+399 LALDSEAAAE

-422 MVTIADLL
+422 MVTIAELL
-430 KSQTS
+430 QSQTS
-435 LRQASDERAEALNS
+435 LRQASDKRADALNS
-449 YRQALRKWQE
+449 YRQALRKWLD
-459 LANNQ
+459 LAR

>member
-1 MKRLMLAAL
+1 MKKTVLAAL
-10 AAAFAICA
+10 AALTCIAA
-18 PAAGQEVRLTLEQ
+18 PAQELRLTLEE

-43 VGAALDLKAAEYQKQ
+43 VGAALDLEAARYQKQ

-72 FGFWALD
+72 FGFWAFD

-103 ESYAPMYGVSPYYS
+103 DSYAPMYGLPTSYT

-130 QPLFAGGRI
+130 QPIFAGGRI

-144 LASLGVEAASLQ
+144 LAALGVEAAGLQ
-156 QAVQKRSTSDEIE
+156 QEVQRRSTSDEIE

-175 ISLQEKQELLS
+175 VSLQEKRELLA

-193 TLYRDVNAAYS
+193 TLFRDVTAAYE

-218 ARNELLTNE
+218 ARNELLSNE
-227 VQLNSGLRLAK
+227 VQLDNGLKLAK
-238 MNLLNSIGQNYTV
+238 MNLLNSIGQSYTV
-251 ISANADEQRPYI
+251 ISANASEERPYI
-263 DSIVLVNEEAL
+263 DSIVLADEEGL
-274 PGSPDNYYVD
+274 PGPPEAYYAD

-315 ALPQVAVGATY
+315 ALPQLAVGATY

-352 GKTSAEMKRL
+352 GKTSAKMKRL
-362 QTQVDKAAAQRD
+362 QTQVDKAASQRD

-386 SWVELNSAWDQYQ
+386 SWVELNSAWSQYQ
-399 LALDSEAAAK
+399 LALDSEAAAE

-422 MVTIADLL
+422 MVTAAELL
-430 KSQTS
+430 QSQTS
-435 LRQASDERAEALNS
+435 LRQASDKRADALNS
-449 YRQALRKWQE
+449 YRQALRKWLE
-459 LANNQ
+459 LAEN

>member
-1 MKRLMLAAL
+1 MKKTVLAAL
-10 AAAFAICA
+10 AALTCIAA
-18 PAAGQEVRLTLEQ
+18 PAQELRLTLEE

-43 VGAALDLKAAEYQKQ
+43 VGAALDLEAARYQKQ

-72 FGFWALD
+72 FGFWAFD

-103 ESYAPMYGVSPYYS
+103 DSYAPMYGLPTSYT

-130 QPLFAGGRI
+130 QPIFAGGRI

-144 LASLGVEAASLQ
+144 LAALGVEAAGLQ
-156 QAVQKRSTSDEIE
+156 QEVQRRSTSDEIE

-175 ISLQEKQELLS
+175 VSLQEKRELLA

-193 TLYRDVNAAYS
+193 TLFRDVTAAYE

-218 ARNELLTNE
+218 ARNELLSNE
-227 VQLNSGLRLAK
+227 VQLDNGLKLAK
-238 MNLLNSIGQNYTV
+238 MNLLNSIGQSYTV
-251 ISANADEQRPYI
+251 ISANASEERPYI
-263 DSIVLVNEEAL
+263 DSIVLADEEGL
-274 PGSPDNYYVD
+274 PGPPEAYYAD

-315 ALPQVAVGATY
+315 ALPQLAVGATY

-352 GKTSAEMKRL
+352 GKTGAKMKRL
-362 QTQVDKAAAQRD
+362 QTQVDKAASQRD

-386 SWVELNSAWDQYQ
+386 SWVELNSAWSQYQ
-399 LALDSEAAAK
+399 LALDSEAAAE

-422 MVTIADLL
+422 MVTAAELL
-430 KSQTS
+430 QSQTS
-435 LRQASDERAEALNS
+435 LRQASDKRADALNS
-449 YRQALRKWQE
+449 YRQALRKWLD
-459 LANNQ
+459 LAR

>member
-1 MKRLMLAAL
+1 MKKTVLAAL
-10 AAAFAICA
+10 AALTCIAA
-18 PAAGQEVRLTLEQ
+18 PAQELRLTLEE

-43 VGAALDLKAAEYQKQ
+43 VGAALDLEAARYQKQ

-72 FGFWALD
+72 FGFWAFD

-103 ESYAPMYGVSPYYS
+103 DSYAPMYGLPTSYT

-130 QPLFAGGRI
+130 QPIFAGGRI

-144 LASLGVEAASLQ
+144 LAALGVEAAGLQ
-156 QAVQKRSTSDEIE
+156 QEVQRRSTSDEIE

-175 ISLQEKQELLS
+175 VSLQEKRELLA

-193 TLYRDVNAAYS
+193 TLFRDVTAAYE

-218 ARNELLTNE
+218 ARNELLSNE
-227 VQLNSGLRLAK
+227 VQLDNGLKLAK
-238 MNLLNSIGQNYTV
+238 MNLLNSIGQGYTV
-251 ISANADEQRPYI
+251 ISANASEERPYI
-263 DSIVLVNEEAL
+263 DSIVLADEEGL
-274 PGSPDNYYVD
+274 PAPPEAYYAD

-315 ALPQVAVGATY
+315 ALPQLAVGATY

-352 GKTSAEMKRL
+352 GKTGAKMKRL
-362 QTQVDKAAAQRD
+362 QTQVDKAASQRD

-386 SWVELNSAWDQYQ
+386 SWVELNSAWSQYQ
-399 LALDSEAAAK
+399 LALDSEAAAE

-422 MVTIADLL
+422 MVTIAELL
-430 KSQTS
+430 QSQTS
-435 LRQASDERAEALNS
+435 LHQASDKRADALNS
-449 YRQALRKWQE
+449 YRQALRKWLD
-459 LANNQ
+459 LAR

>member
-1 MKRLMLAAL
+1 MKKTVLAAL
-10 AAAFAICA
+10 AALTCIAA
-18 PAAGQEVRLTLEQ
+18 PAQELRLTLEE

-43 VGAALDLKAAEYQKQ
+43 VGAALDLEAARYQKQ

-72 FGFWALD
+72 FGFWAFD

-103 ESYAPMYGVSPYYS
+103 DSYAPMYGLPTSYT

-144 LASLGVEAASLQ
+144 LAALGVEAAGLQ
-156 QAVQKRSTSDEIE
+156 QEVQRRSTSDEIE

-175 ISLQEKQELLS
+175 VSLQEKRELLA

-193 TLYRDVNAAYS
+193 TLFRDVTAAYE

-218 ARNELLTNE
+218 ARNELLSNE
-227 VQLNSGLRLAK
+227 VQLDNGLKLAK
-238 MNLLNSIGQNYTV
+238 MNLLNSIGQSYTV
-251 ISANADEQRPYI
+251 ISANASEERPYI
-263 DSIVLVNEEAL
+263 DSIVLADEEGL
-274 PGSPDNYYVD
+274 PGPPEAYYAD

-315 ALPQVAVGATY
+315 ALPQLAVGATY

-352 GKTSAEMKRL
+352 GKTGAKMKRL
-362 QTQVDKAAAQRD
+362 QTQVDKAASQRD

-386 SWVELNSAWDQYQ
+386 SWVELNSAWSQYQ
-399 LALDSEAAAK
+399 LALDSEAAAE

-422 MVTIADLL
+422 MVTIAELL
-430 KSQTS
+430 QSQTS
-435 LRQASDERAEALNS
+435 LRQASDKRADALNS
-449 YRQALRKWQE
+449 YRQALRKWLD
-459 LANNQ
+459 LAQ

>member
-1 MKRLMLAAL
+1 MKKTVLAAL
-10 AAAFAICA
+10 AALTCIAA
-18 PAAGQEVRLTLEQ
+18 PAQELRLTLEE

-43 VGAALDLKAAEYQKQ
+43 VGAALDLEAALYQKQ

-72 FGFWALD
+72 FGFWAFD

-103 ESYAPMYGVSPYYS
+103 DSYAPMYGLPTSYT

-130 QPLFAGGRI
+130 QPIFAGGRI

-144 LASLGVEAASLQ
+144 LAALGVEAAGLQ
-156 QAVQKRSTSDEIE
+156 QEVQRRSTSDEIE

-175 ISLQEKQELLS
+175 VSLQEKRELLA

-193 TLYRDVNAAYS
+193 TLFRDVTAAYE

-218 ARNELLTNE
+218 ARNELLSNE
-227 VQLNSGLRLAK
+227 VQLDNGLKLAK
-238 MNLLNSIGQNYTV
+238 MNLLNSIGQSYTV
-251 ISANADEQRPYI
+251 ISANASEERPYI
-263 DSIVLVNEEAL
+263 DSIVLADEEGL
-274 PGSPDNYYVD
+274 PGPPEVYYAD

-315 ALPQVAVGATY
+315 ALPQLAVGATY

-352 GKTSAEMKRL
+352 GKTGAKMKRL
-362 QTQVDKAAAQRD
+362 QTQVDKAASQRD

-386 SWVELNSAWDQYQ
+386 SWVELNSAWSQYQ
-399 LALDSEAAAK
+399 LALDSEAAAE

-422 MVTIADLL
+422 MVTIAELL
-430 KSQTS
+430 QSQTS
-435 LRQASDERAEALNS
+435 LRQASDKRADALNS
-449 YRQALRKWQE
+449 YRQALRKWLD
-459 LANNQ
+459 LAR

>member
-1 MKRLMLAAL
+1 MKKTVLAAL
-10 AAAFAICA
+10 AALTCIAA
-18 PAAGQEVRLTLEQ
+18 PAQELRLTLEE

-43 VGAALDLKAAEYQKQ
+43 VGAALDLEAARYQKQ

-72 FGFWALD
+72 FGFWAFD

-103 ESYAPMYGVSPYYS
+103 DSYAPMYGLPTSYT

-130 QPLFAGGRI
+130 QPIFAGGRI

-144 LASLGVEAASLQ
+144 LAALGVEAAGLQ
-156 QAVQKRSTSDEIE
+156 QEVQRRSTSDEIE

-175 ISLQEKQELLS
+175 VSLQEKRELLA

-193 TLYRDVNAAYS
+193 TLFRDVTAAYG

-218 ARNELLTNE
+218 ARNELLSNE
-227 VQLNSGLRLAK
+227 VQLDNGLKLAK
-238 MNLLNSIGQNYTV
+238 MNLLNSIGQSYTV
-251 ISANADEQRPYI
+251 ISANASEERPYI
-263 DSIVLVNEEAL
+263 DSIVLADEEGL
-274 PGSPDNYYVD
+274 PGPPEAYYAD

-315 ALPQVAVGATY
+315 ALPQLAVGATY

-352 GKTSAEMKRL
+352 GKTGAKMKRL
-362 QTQVDKAAAQRD
+362 QTQVDKAASQRD

-386 SWVELNSAWDQYQ
+386 SWVELNSAWSQYQ
-399 LALDSEAAAK
+399 LALDSEAAAE

-422 MVTIADLL
+422 MVTIAELL
-430 KSQTS
+430 QSQTS
-435 LRQASDERAEALNS
+435 LRQASDKRADALNS
-449 YRQALRKWQE
+449 YRQALRKWLD
-459 LANNQ
+459 LAR

>member
-1 MKRLMLAAL
+1 MKKTVLAAL
-10 AAAFAICA
+10 AALTCIAA
-18 PAAGQEVRLTLEQ
+18 PAQELRLTLEE

-43 VGAALDLKAAEYQKQ
+43 VGAALDLEAARYQKQ

-72 FGFWALD
+72 FGFWAFD

-103 ESYAPMYGVSPYYS
+103 DSYAPMYGLPTSYT

-124 AGVSVM
+124 AGISVM
-130 QPLFAGGRI
+130 QPIFAGGRI

-144 LASLGVEAASLQ
+144 LAALGVEAAGLQ
-156 QAVQKRSTSDEIE
+156 QEVQRRSTSDEIE

-175 ISLQEKQELLS
+175 VSLQERRELLA

-193 TLYRDVNAAYS
+193 TLFRDVTAAYE

-218 ARNELLTNE
+218 ARNELLSNE
-227 VQLNSGLRLAK
+227 VQLDNGLKLAK
-238 MNLLNSIGQNYTV
+238 MNLLNSIGQSYTV
-251 ISANADEQRPYI
+251 ISANASEERPYI
-263 DSIVLVNEEAL
+263 DSIVLADEEGL
-274 PGSPDNYYVD
+274 PGPPEAYYAD

-315 ALPQVAVGATY
+315 ALPQLAVGATY

-352 GKTSAEMKRL
+352 GRTGAKMKRL
-362 QTQVDKAAAQRD
+362 QTQVDKAASQRD

-386 SWVELNSAWDQYQ
+386 SWVELNSAWSQYQ
-399 LALDSEAAAK
+399 LALDSEAAAE

-422 MVTIADLL
+422 MVTIAELL
-430 KSQTS
+430 QSQTS
-435 LRQASDERAEALNS
+435 LRQASDKRADALNS
-449 YRQALRKWQE
+449 YRQALRKWLD
-459 LANNQ
+459 LAR

>member
-1 MKRLMLAAL
+1 MKKTVLAAL
-10 AAAFAICA
+10 AALTCIAA
-18 PAAGQEVRLTLEQ
+18 PAQELRLTLEE

-43 VGAALDLKAAEYQKQ
+43 VGAALDLEAARYQKQ

-72 FGFWALD
+72 FGFWAFD

-103 ESYAPMYGVSPYYS
+103 DSYAPMYGLPTSYT
-117 TLSRGYL
+117 TLSRGYF
-124 AGVSVM
+124 AGISVM
-130 QPLFAGGRI
+130 QPIFAGGRI
-139 VNGNR
+139 FNGNR
-144 LASLGVEAASLQ
+144 LAALGVEAAGLQ
-156 QAVQKRSTSDEIE
+156 QEVQRRSTSDEIE

-175 ISLQEKQELLS
+175 VSLQEKRELLA

-193 TLYRDVNAAYS
+193 TLFRDVTAAYE

-218 ARNELLTNE
+218 ARNELLSNE
-227 VQLNSGLRLAK
+227 VQLDNGLKLAK
-238 MNLLNSIGQNYTV
+238 MNLLNSIGQGYTV
-251 ISANADEQRPYI
+251 ISANASEERPYI
-263 DSIVLVNEEAL
+263 DSIMLADEEGL
-274 PGSPDNYYVD
+274 PGPPEAYYVD

-315 ALPQVAVGATY
+315 ALPQLAVGATY

-352 GKTSAEMKRL
+352 GRTGAKMKRL
-362 QTQVDKAAAQRD
+362 QTQVDKAASQRD

-386 SWVELNSAWDQYQ
+386 SWVELNSAWSQYQ
-399 LALDSEAAAK
+399 LALDSEAAAE

-422 MVTIADLL
+422 MVTIAELL
-430 KSQTS
+430 QSQTS
-435 LRQASDERAEALNS
+435 LRQASDKRADALNS
-449 YRQALRKWQE
+449 YRQALRKWLD
-459 LANNQ
+459 LAR